1 MLRQEVE
8 WIEEDISQYKREL
21 EKQVKDEEGKRQ
33 VIEREQKI
41 DEREKEA
48 EKQEA
53 ENRADSTSQ
62 MEEWNDIR
70 VCRKKWLAY
79 CDEKGT
85 QTLAAEGKERD
96 AKEEVE
102 KYKQAN
108 LMLQT
113 KVLALEA
120 KLAEKK
126 PAKKRKRQN

>member
-1 MLRQEVE
+1 M
-8 WIEEDISQYKREL
+8 
-21 EKQVKDEEGKRQ
+21 
-33 VIEREQKI
+33 EQ
-41 DEREKEA
+41 
-48 EKQEA
+48 
-53 ENRADSTSQ
+53 
-62 MEEWNDIR
+62 WNDIR
-70 VCRKKWLAY
+70 VCRKKCLVH
-79 CDEKGT
+79 CDEELT
-85 QTLAAEGKERD
+85 QRLAAEGKERD

>member
-1 MLRQEVE
+1 MEYESLEKQR
-8 WIEEDISQYKREL
+8 SAL

-33 VIEREQKI
+33 VIEREQKVV
-41 DEREKEA
+41 EREKENSTESDSIIREWDA
-48 EKQEA
+48 VREA
-53 ENRADSTSQ
+53 
-62 MEEWNDIR
+62 
-70 VCRKKWLAY
+70 RKHWLAY
-79 CDEKGT
+79 CEGKDRAYDEERT
-85 QTLAAEGKERD
+85 QRLAAEGKERD
-96 AKEEVE
+96 AKEEAE

>member
-1 MLRQEVE
+1 MRQEVE

-41 DEREKEA
+41 IEREKEA

-62 MEEWNDIR
+62 MEEWNAVR
-70 VCRKKWLAY
+70 AARKKWLAY

-85 QTLAAEGKERD
+85 QRLAAEGKERD

-102 KYKQAN
+102 KHKQAN

>member
-1 MLRQEVE
+1 
-8 WIEEDISQYKREL
+8 
-21 EKQVKDEEGKRQ
+21 
-33 VIEREQKI
+33 
-41 DEREKEA
+41 
-48 EKQEA
+48 
-53 ENRADSTSQ
+53 

-70 VCRKKWLAY
+70 VCRKKWMADCLEEY
-79 CDEKGT
+79 T
-85 QTLAAEGKERD
+85 QRLAAEGKERD

>member
-1 MLRQEVE
+1 MRQEVE
-8 WIEEDISQYKREL
+8 WIEEDISQYKLEL

-33 VIEREQKI
+33 VIEREQKVV
-41 DEREKEA
+41 EKEKENSTESDSIIREWDA
-48 EKQEA
+48 VHAARKQ
-53 ENRADSTSQ
+53 
-62 MEEWNDIR
+62 
-70 VCRKKWLAY
+70 WLAY
-79 CDEKGT
+79 CEGKDRAYDEERT
-85 QTLAAEGKERD
+85 QRLTAEGKERD